1 MCSSIHYQLS
11 ISFYYYNVQ
20 GKQGGRRTNQ
30 SQLTEG
36 ERREWW
42 DDRRQE
48 QLCKRTRCHIKFNT
62 NKSITS
68 CLTLP
73 QSKIVEIQPQKA
85 KYDPKLG

>member
-1 MCSSIHYQLS
+1 MYSAIYYQLS

-62 NKSITS
+62 NKSITWQGRGEY
-68 CLTLP
+68 LKFPEVTEAL
-73 QSKIVEIQPQKA
+73 VFNNH
-85 KYDPKLG
+85 